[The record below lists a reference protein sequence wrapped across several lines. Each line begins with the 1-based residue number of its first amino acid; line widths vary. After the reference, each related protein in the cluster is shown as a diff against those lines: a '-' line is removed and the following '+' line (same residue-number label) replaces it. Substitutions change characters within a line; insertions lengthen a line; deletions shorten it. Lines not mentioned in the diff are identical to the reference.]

1 MTPPKGPSLQSR
13 WFEAHS
19 ISGSLVLIPLFIILV
34 TGTISFFQKEL
45 RAWHTPALQLAEP
58 PPIKSVDQLLD
69 GKLSNLPKN
78 TQNVFIKFPDRWE
91 PILSVEFRIP
101 NSLPKFAFCPVAN

>member
-1 MTPPKGPSLQSR
+1 MGLNNFSLNKKRQETLVTPPKGPSLQSR

-34 TGTISFFQKEL
+34 KGTISFFQKEL

-58 PPIKSVDQLLD
+58 PPI
-69 GKLSNLPKN
+69 
-78 TQNVFIKFPDRWE
+78 
-91 PILSVEFRIP
+91 
-101 NSLPKFAFCPVAN
+101 